1 MTASRPLSLAASP
14 PDGTA
19 STAPST
25 NDGPAKPPI
34 GNALTEEQYLSGR
47 EAALKWAREN
57 GFNEES
63 LVELP
68 VAWGEQDANNHVN
81 NAVYFKWLESG
92 RLQYLNALGD
102 HLDPADAKD
111 LRGAGKGKGPI
122 LARITFDYRK
132 PTFYPDN
139 VLVAHKPLQVSAKK
153 MVTHAAVYSY
163 AQQGVVGTSD
173 SVTVSFDY
181 DVGKSCAWPAAFIDL
196 LVERGAERL
205 EASASQAKL

>member
-1 MTASRPLSLAASP
+1 MTASRSLSLASEP
-14 PDGTA
+14 PL
-19 STAPST
+19 
-25 NDGPAKPPI
+25 
-34 GNALTEEQYLSGR
+34 GNALAEKDYLAGR
-47 EAALKWAREN
+47 DAALKWAREN
-57 GFNEES
+57 GYNEES

-81 NAVYFKWLESG
+81 NAVYFKWLETG
-92 RLQYLNALGD
+92 RLKYLNALGD

-111 LRGAGKGKGPI
+111 LRGSGKGKGPI

-139 VLVAHKPLQVSAKK
+139 IIVAHKPLQVSAKK
-153 MVTHAAVYSY
+153 MVTQAVIYSY
-163 AQQGVVGTSD
+163 AQRAVVGTSD

-181 DVGKSCAWPAAFIDL
+181 DAGKSCPWPAAFVDL

-205 EASASQAKL
+205 EAGGAKAKL